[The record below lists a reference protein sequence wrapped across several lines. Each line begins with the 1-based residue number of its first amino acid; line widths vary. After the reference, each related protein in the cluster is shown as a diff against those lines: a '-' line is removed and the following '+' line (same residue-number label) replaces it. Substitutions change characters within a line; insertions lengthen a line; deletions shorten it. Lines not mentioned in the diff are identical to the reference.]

1 MEHLRHKSMPIRM
14 ALAGLAFLGLTA
26 GAQARR
32 ESQLSGTPSLHVDLP
47 VALVDTPLQI
57 MVSGLTPQQLF
68 RVSATSRTSTD
79 RALISYAVFRADDT
93 GAIDLSM
100 AKPLEGTYSKPDP
113 MGLFWAMS
121 PQPVP
126 VEIWN
131 HLDVPPFHPPNPWTV
146 LVEVASDRGGAALAS
161 VKVVRLYAAPGLR
174 TVDLREAGLV
184 GKLVLP
190 SRDNQDDRI
199 PAVILLG
206 GSEGGLDDAG
216 ATLLASHGYA
226 ALTLAYFGVEGV
238 PPELVDIPVECA
250 LRAVEWSQARPEI
263 DRGRIAIIGRSR
275 GSELA
280 LLAASVS
287 AEIKAVIAMS
297 PSNVVWGGISKSPE
311 VRSVSAWTYEGKPLP
326 FLSAK
331 VPPDLRQEFYAKGPL
346 HSGLYDY
353 LFSDRDAVKQATIPI
368 ERIRGSVLLI
378 SGAEDR
384 VWGSPIMARQIVERA
399 TQFDHASGLE
409 SITYDGAGHN
419 IREPYRPTHGQARL
433 GGTAEDHA
441 RAERDSW
448 QKILAFLERT
458 LIVPK

>member
-1 MEHLRHKSMPIRM
+1 MFTRM
-14 ALAGLAFLGLTA
+14 GLAGLAFLVLTPS
-26 GAQARR
+26 AQAQR
-32 ESQLSGTPSLHVDLP
+32 QPSGTPSLHADLP
-47 VALVDTPLQI
+47 VALVDTPLRI
-57 MVSGLTPQQLF
+57 TVSGLTPQQLF
-68 RVSATSRTSTD
+68 RVSTTSRTSTD
-79 RALISYAVFRADDT
+79 RALLSYAVFRADDA
-93 GAIDLSM
+93 GGIDLST

-131 HLDVPPFHPPNPWTV
+131 HLDLPPFYPPNPWTV
-146 LVEVASDRGGAALAS
+146 LVEVAPDRGGSALAS
-161 VKVVRLYAAPGLR
+161 LKLVRLYAAAGLR

-190 SRDNQDDRI
+190 PRDNQEARI

-206 GSEGGLDDAG
+206 GSEGGIDDAG
-216 ATLLASHGYA
+216 ATLFASHGYA

-238 PPELVDIPVECA
+238 PSELVDIPVECA
-250 LRAVEWSQARPEI
+250 LRAVKWLQARPEI
-263 DRGRIAIIGRSR
+263 DRGRIAIIGKSR

-287 AEIKAVIAMS
+287 PEIKAVIAMS
-297 PSNVVWGGISKSPE
+297 PSNVVWGGISKLPE
-311 VRSVSAWTYEGKPLP
+311 ARGSVSAWTYEGKPLP

-331 VPPDLRQEFYAKGPL
+331 APPDLMQEFYAKGPL

-353 LFSDRDAVKQATIPI
+353 LFSDRDAVKQATIPV
-368 ERIRGSVLLI
+368 ERIQGSVLLI

-384 VWGSPIMARQIVERA
+384 VWGAPIMARQIVERA
-399 TQFDHASGLE
+399 TQFDRASFFE

-448 QKILAFLERT
+448 KKILAFLERT
-458 LIVPK
+458 LTAQR

>member
-1 MEHLRHKSMPIRM
+1 MNCFRWSIGDVSSHGIDGLLASKS
-14 ALAGLAFLGLTA
+14 
-26 GAQARR
+26 GAKCHPCPRTVLLP
-32 ESQLSGTPSLHVDLP
+32 LSPDRT
-47 VALVDTPLQI
+47 
-57 MVSGLTPQQLF
+57 VSGLTPQQLF

-79 RALISYAVFRADDT
+79 RALLSYAVFRADDA
-93 GAIDLSM
+93 GGIDLST
-100 AKPLEGTYSKPDP
+100 AKPLEGSYSKPDP

-126 VEIWN
+126 VEIRN
-131 HLDVPPFHPPNPWTV
+131 HLDLPPFYPPNPWTV
-146 LVEVASDRGGAALAS
+146 LVEVAPDRGGSALAS
-161 VKVVRLYAAPGLR
+161 LKLVRLYAAAGLR

-190 SRDNQDDRI
+190 SRDNQDARI

-206 GSEGGLDDAG
+206 GSEGGIDDAG
-216 ATLLASHGYA
+216 ATLFASHGYA

-238 PPELVDIPVECA
+238 PSELVDIPVECA
-250 LRAVEWSQARPEI
+250 LRAVKWLQARPEI
-263 DRGRIAIIGRSR
+263 DRGRIAIIGKSR

-287 AEIKAVIAMS
+287 PEIKAVIAMS
-297 PSNVVWGGISKSPE
+297 PSNVVWGGISKLSE
-311 VRSVSAWTYEGKPLP
+311 ARDSVSAWTYEGKPLP

-331 VPPDLRQEFYAKGPL
+331 APPDLMQEFYAKGPL

-353 LFSDRDAVKQATIPI
+353 LFSDRDAVKQATIPV
-368 ERIRGSVLLI
+368 ERIQGSVLLI

-384 VWGSPIMARQIVERA
+384 VWGAPIMARQIVERA
-399 TQFDHASGLE
+399 TQFDRASFFE

-433 GGTAEDHA
+433 GGTADDHA

-448 QKILAFLERT
+448 KKILAFLERT
-458 LIVPK
+458 LTAQR

>member
-1 MEHLRHKSMPIRM
+1 M
-14 ALAGLAFLGLTA
+14 ALAGLTLLVLTP
-26 GAQARR
+26 GAQAQR
-32 ESQLSGTPSLHVDLP
+32 ESQPSATPSLHADLP
-47 VALVDTPLQI
+47 VALVDTPLRI
-57 MVSGLTPQQLF
+57 TVSGLTPQQLF
-68 RVSATSRTSTD
+68 RISATSRTSTD
-79 RALISYAVFRADDT
+79 RALISYAVFRADDA
-93 GAIDLSM
+93 GSIDLSM

-126 VEIWN
+126 VEIWDR
-131 HLDVPPFHPPNPWTV
+131 LDLPPFYPPNPWTV
-146 LVEVASDRGGAALAS
+146 FVEVAPDRGGAALAS
-161 VKVVRLYAAPGLR
+161 LKVVRLYAAPGLR

-190 SRDNQDDRI
+190 SHGDPNNRI
-199 PAVILLG
+199 PAVLLLG
-206 GSEGGLDDAG
+206 GSEGGIDDAG

-226 ALTLAYFGVEGV
+226 VLTLAYFGVEGV
-238 PPELVDIPVECA
+238 PSELVDIPVEYA
-250 LRAVEWSQARPEI
+250 LRAVKWLQARPEI
-263 DRGRIAIIGRSR
+263 DRGRIAIIGKSR

-287 AEIKAVIAMS
+287 PEIKAVIAMS
-297 PSNVVWGGISKSPE
+297 PSSVVWGGIAKSPE
-311 VRSVSAWTYEGKPLP
+311 VRGSVSAWAYEGKPLP

-331 VPPDLRQEFYAKGPL
+331 APQDLFQEFLAKGSL
-346 HSGLYDY
+346 HSRLYDY

-368 ERIRGSVLLI
+368 ERIQGSVLLI

-399 TQFDHASGLE
+399 AQFDRAASFE

-441 RAERDSW
+441 LAERDSW
-448 QKILAFLERT
+448 EKILAFLKRT
-458 LIVPK
+458 STAQK

>member
-1 MEHLRHKSMPIRM
+1 M
-14 ALAGLAFLGLTA
+14 ALAGLAFLVLTL
-26 GAQARR
+26 GAQAQRA
-32 ESQLSGTPSLHVDLP
+32 SQPAGTPSLHADLT
-47 VALVDTPLQI
+47 VALVDTPLRI
-57 MVSGLTPQQLF
+57 TVSGLTPQQVV

-79 RALISYAVFRADDT
+79 RALLSYAVFRADDA
-93 GAIDLSM
+93 GGIDLST

-131 HLDVPPFHPPNPWTV
+131 HLDLPPFYPPNPWTV
-146 LVEVASDRGGAALAS
+146 LVEVAPEPGGAALAS
-161 VKVVRLYAAPGLR
+161 LKLVRLYAAPGLR

-190 SRDNQDDRI
+190 SLGDQNNRI

-206 GSEGGLDDAG
+206 GSEGGIDDAG

-226 ALTLAYFGVEGV
+226 ALTLAYFGVDGV
-238 PPELVDIPVECA
+238 PSELVNIPVECV
-250 LRAVEWSQARPEI
+250 LQAVKWLQARPEI
-263 DRGRIAIIGRSR
+263 DRRRIAVAGGSR

-287 AEIKAVIAMS
+287 SEIKAVIAKS
-297 PSNVVWGGISKSPE
+297 PSGVVWGGISKSPE
-311 VRSVSAWTYEGKPLP
+311 LRGSVSAWTYEGKPLP
-326 FLSAK
+326 FLSATA
-331 VPPDLRQEFYAKGPL
+331 PPELMQEFYAKGAL
-346 HSGLYDY
+346 HSRLYDY
-353 LFSDRDAVKQATIPI
+353 LFSDRDSVKQATIHI
-368 ERIRGSVLLI
+368 ERIQGPVLLI

-384 VWGSPIMARQIVERA
+384 VWGSPIMARQIMERA
-399 TQFDHASGLE
+399 TQFDRAGFFE

-433 GGTAEDHA
+433 GGAAEDHA

-448 QKILAFLERT
+448 EKILAFLERT
-458 LIVPK
+458 LTPQR